1 MIMKMQF
8 LSRKCMLI
16 LVALL
21 SPLVSAAEPKA
32 WDVTYAEESPLDVA
46 VSTLIEEIN
55 TPSAQPS
62 FGSLKKIYE
71 NSYTSVPAIRKSTAQ
86 LNGLR
91 MGVEEKEAKFSPKV
105 TLQTNFGQSTVDTVN
120 SKASDQARTTTL
132 AAEQLQTRSL

>member
-46 VSTLIEEIN
+46 V
-55 TPSAQPS
+55 
-62 FGSLKKIYE
+62 
-71 NSYTSVPAIRKSTAQ
+71 
-86 LNGLR
+86 
-91 MGVEEKEAKFSPKV
+91 
-105 TLQTNFGQSTVDTVN
+105 
-120 SKASDQARTTTL
+120 
-132 AAEQLQTRSL
+132 